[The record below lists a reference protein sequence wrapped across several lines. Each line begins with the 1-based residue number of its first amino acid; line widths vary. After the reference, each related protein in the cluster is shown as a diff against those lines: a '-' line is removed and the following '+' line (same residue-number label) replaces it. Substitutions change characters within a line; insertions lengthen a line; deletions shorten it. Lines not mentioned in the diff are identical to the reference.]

1 MIAMR
6 TFSARETEWL
16 QELDGIELA
25 GFWRRAIAF
34 VIDWTLVSIVLSLV
48 AVAGFLGY
56 LKLREMHGHPMPNR
70 INFNMKPEHFEFNS
84 DDSELEKKFDNEA
97 THIVM
102 DILVPVLYF
111 GLFTWR
117 GKGRTPGKRLMRIRV
132 VSLVHRHL
140 TFWHSIERALGYGA
154 AALEGGFGFVQYF
167 IHPYRRCA
175 QDRLAE
181 TIVVTE
187 LSYKAL
193 QSRTLHALLPDA
205 GNLAETHRA
214 DESLAPE
221 A

>member
-1 MIAMR
+1 
-6 TFSARETEWL
+6 
-16 QELDGIELA
+16 
-25 GFWRRAIAF
+25 
-34 VIDWTLVSIVLSLV
+34 
-48 AVAGFLGY
+48 
-56 LKLREMHGHPMPNR
+56 
-70 INFNMKPEHFEFNS
+70 
-84 DDSELEKKFDNEA
+84 
-97 THIVM
+97 M